1 MTDTVAM
8 QHEDWAL
15 RPWVLAGLLG
25 LAGLGVHFLA
35 QWDAAWWSPW
45 RAALTAA
52 LAFGPLAFAFTLD
65 RARWR
70 EPLTFAALVALVT
83 AGIAWR
89 VAAGGEQHADAPFW
103 FAAAIVSIALAL
115 PLFQAGFHRLRWR
128 TPYDATHFHVWTDA
142 ISAAGALAFVGLS
155 WLLLFL
161 LSQLFAAIEI
171 DLLKELVEKGWFG
184 WAFSGASFGAALGV
198 LRNQLKV
205 IGTLQSVVM
214 LVFAIIAVP
223 LAIALA
229 IFLAAVLASGIS
241 VLWNATESPTPLLL
255 SVAVASFVLVNAVIR
270 NGEEE
275 ASGNRVMR
283 WAALALALAIF
294 PLALL
299 AAISTGTRIAQYGL
313 SPERIWGVIAVAVA
327 VAYGVAYFVSPIRGR
342 MAGWMARVRTANL
355 HLAVGTCVLA
365 FLLALPLLDFGAVSA
380 RNQIARLESGK
391 VSVDEFDFDALRWDF
406 GDAGKEALVK
416 LTTNSDPQIAK
427 RAKEA
432 NEAKERL
439 WDDYRISS
447 KDDAF
452 EGEYNIHPS
461 GADLPSG
468 LREAINNPPTQA
480 CFSDAQ
486 CRVYLQPG
494 GASAIV
500 LADRCARPDITSEES
515 IDPGFSCT
523 VSPTVFEIEDGKLVK
538 RQRFMELDLTRAE
551 QKEALAKERR
561 GIEEGD
567 VRIGP
572 ADLRQIYI
580 GGLPVGDA
588 FE

>member
-25 LAGLGVHFLA
+25 LAGLGVHFVA
-35 QWDAAWWSPW
+35 QGDVAWWSPW

-52 LAFGPLAFAFTLD
+52 LAFGPLAFAFTLERD
-65 RARWR
+65 RWR
-70 EPLTFAALVALVT
+70 EPLAFAALVALVM

-89 VAAGGEQHADAPFW
+89 VAAGGESHADAPFW
-103 FAAAIVSIALAL
+103 FAAAVVAIALAL

-128 TPYDATHFHVWTDA
+128 TPYEATHFHVWTDA

-184 WAFSGASFGAALGV
+184 WAFSGAGFGAALGV

-275 ASGNRVMR
+275 ASGNRAMR

-327 VAYGVAYFVSPIRGR
+327 VAYGVAYFVAPIRGR
-342 MAGWMARVRTANL
+342 MAGWMARVRSANM

-365 FLLALPLLDFGAVSA
+365 FLLALPLFDFGAVST
-380 RNQIARLESGK
+380 RNQVARLESGK
-391 VSVDEFDFDALRWDF
+391 VAAEEFDFDALRWDF
-406 GDAGKEALVK
+406 G
-416 LTTNSDPQIAK
+416 T
-427 RAKEA
+427 
-432 NEAKERL
+432 
-439 WDDYRISS
+439 
-447 KDDAF
+447 
-452 EGEYNIHPS
+452 
-461 GADLPSG
+461 
-468 LREAINNPPTQA
+468 
-480 CFSDAQ
+480 
-486 CRVYLQPG
+486 G
-494 GASAIV
+494 G
-500 LADRCARPDITSEES
+500 R
-515 IDPGFSCT
+515 
-523 VSPTVFEIEDGKLVK
+523 
-538 RQRFMELDLTRAE
+538 
-551 QKEALAKERR
+551 EALARLSDSTDRDIAERATAAATAKTRAYDRGEVERR
-561 GIEEGD
+561 SRASIKVRLQPDTAENRKLVLDYLETEAWQCLNGCVAIEIFGWPDGLKQFALIDSHTSHFTPVNLPSELAESQPKRRAAPT
-567 VRIGP
+567 VRYEFGSEVE
-572 ADLRQIYI
+572 LRNVTGRQIYVDGKPFGEMI
-580 GGLPVGDA
+580 PLPNQA
-588 FE
+588 ESE

>member
-35 QWDAAWWSPW
+35 QWDADSWAPW

-52 LAFGPLAFAFTLD
+52 VAFGPLAFAFTLD

-70 EPLTFAALVALVT
+70 EPLAFAALVALVM

-103 FAAAIVSIALAL
+103 FAAAVVAIALAL

-142 ISAAGALAFVGLS
+142 ISAAGALAFTGLS

-171 DLLKELVEKGWFG
+171 DLLKELIEKGWFG
-184 WAFSGASFGAALGV
+184 WTFSGAAFGAALGV

-241 VLWNATESPTPLLL
+241 VLWNATQSPTPLLL

-327 VAYGVAYFVSPIRGR
+327 VAYGVAYFVAPIRGR
-342 MAGWMARVRTANL
+342 MAGWMARVRGANM

-365 FLLALPLLDFGAVSA
+365 FLLALPLFDFGAVST
-380 RNQIARLESGK
+380 RNQVERLESGK
-391 VSVDEFDFDALRWDF
+391 VAVEEFDFDALRWDF
-406 GDAGKEALVK
+406 GDAGRRALAQLARSKDAEVAK
-416 LTTNSDPQIAK
+416 L
-427 RAKEA
+427 AKEA
-432 NEAKERL
+432 QERQNRPNRWQADDSYKRQARLANLRADIPAGSLRDAVEAEVRDNAWICNKPCVALDLGPSDEGGHT
-439 WDDYRISS
+439 IAFVESGQVS
-447 KDDAF
+447 K
-452 EGEYNIHPS
+452 
-461 GADLPSG
+461 
-468 LREAINNPPTQA
+468 R
-480 CFSDAQ
+480 
-486 CRVYLQPG
+486 
-494 GASAIV
+494 V
-500 LADRCARPDITSEES
+500 LAAP
-515 IDPGFSCT
+515 P
-523 VSPTVFEIEDGKLVK
+523 V
-538 RQRFMELDLTRAE
+538 
-551 QKEALAKERR
+551 RR
-561 GIEEGD
+561 EEGD
-567 VRIGP
+567 SFSVAVQMPEGVDP
-572 ADLRQIYI
+572 DPPPQSADSTVEIRDWTGRRIYI
-580 GGLPVGDA
+580 DGQPAGEP